1 MSNRAWTCA
10 RQRLRFVDT
19 HTIQKVWLGNRTR
32 DSSAMNATET
42 ETETARNTNHV
53 DALRR
58 MSNAFLYESG
68 RQISRTIE

>member
-1 MSNRAWTCA
+1 MLSA
-10 RQRLRFVDT
+10 RIEIVIVLLT
-19 HTIQKVWLGNRTR
+19 STR
-32 DSSAMNATET
+32 IEMKQMNATET
-42 ETETARNTNHV
+42 ETDTARNTNHV

>member
-1 MSNRAWTCA
+1 MRDGTIAI
-10 RQRLRFVDT
+10 VDKW
-19 HTIQKVWLGNRTR
+19 TIQKAWLGDRTR
-32 DSSAMNATET
+32 DWSAMNATET
-42 ETETARNTNHV
+42 ETETARNTNHL

>member
-1 MSNRAWTCA
+1 MLFA
-10 RQRLRFVDT
+10 RIEIVIVLIT
-19 HTIQKVWLGNRTR
+19 STR
-32 DSSAMNATET
+32 IEMKQMNATET